1 MIILGGSS
9 RQSLANLRGT
19 LDEKIKTLAAA
30 DCATASA
37 DLFRVLTTLNSSI
50 GLRRA
55 LTDPSRDIPAK
66 SALIT
71 DLFGKGIGSVALEL
85 VIAAVSLRWSS
96 PLELADAI
104 EQIAVEA
111 ESSAANHNLEL
122 DRVQDEIFELSRLLI
137 ANGDLRQ
144 ALNSSADDSEH
155 KQALVATLFAGKFS
169 ASTVRLLNALVAGL
183 RGRSIEQ
190 AIAAYSHAVAARR
203 NRITAHVRTAI
214 ALTPAQREKLTNALT
229 KQIGQ
234 PVHVNIEIDAA
245 VIGGV
250 AIRFADEII
259 DGTIVNR
266 LAEASRELVG

>member
-37 DLFRVLTTLNSSI
+37 DLFGVLKTLNSSI

-71 DLFGKGIGSVALEL
+71 DLFGKCIGSVALEL

-111 ESSAANHNLEL
+111 ESSAANHNSEL
-122 DRVQDEIFELSRLLI
+122 DRVQDEIFELSRLLV

-155 KQALVATLFAGKFS
+155 KQALVAELFAGKFS

-234 PVHVNIEIDAA
+234 PVHVNVEIDAA